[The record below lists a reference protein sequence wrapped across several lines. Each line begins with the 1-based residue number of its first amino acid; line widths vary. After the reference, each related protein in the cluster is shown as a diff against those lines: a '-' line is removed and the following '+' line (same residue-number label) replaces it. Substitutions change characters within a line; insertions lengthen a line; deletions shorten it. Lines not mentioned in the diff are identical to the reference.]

1 MAGESH
7 VQVVTKAVVKQK
19 QHTLLQV
26 QETGGVQVRAGT
38 GPVFSSSVAKTI
50 CDSCI
55 LLLEG
60 SRYPKLGLWPP

>member
-26 QETGGVQVRAGT
+26 QETGGSAGQSRNWSC
-38 GPVFSSSVAKTI
+38 VFQFSSKTN
-50 CDSCI
+50 
-55 LLLEG
+55 L
-60 SRYPKLGLWPP
+60 